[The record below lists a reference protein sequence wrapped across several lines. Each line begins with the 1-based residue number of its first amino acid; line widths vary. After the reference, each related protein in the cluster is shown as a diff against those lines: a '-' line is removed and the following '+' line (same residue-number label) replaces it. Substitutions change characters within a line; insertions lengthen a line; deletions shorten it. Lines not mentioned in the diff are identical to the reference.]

1 MLNKKKQ
8 NINGVYASIDL
19 LKEKQE
25 NKEKTHQQTNKSIS
39 AVMKLTK

>member
-1 MLNKKKQ
+1 MKKKI

-19 LKEKQE
+19 LKEKQG

-39 AVMKLTK
+39 TVMKLTK